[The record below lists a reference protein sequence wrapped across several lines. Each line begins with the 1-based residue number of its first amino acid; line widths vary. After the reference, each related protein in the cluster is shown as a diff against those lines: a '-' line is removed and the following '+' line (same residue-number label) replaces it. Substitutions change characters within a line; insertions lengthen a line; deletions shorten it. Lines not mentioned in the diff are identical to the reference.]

1 MGIIDY
7 RKEPRSDIAFVDM
20 RSFYAS
26 VECVE
31 RGLDP
36 LTTSL
41 CVMSSA
47 DNSRGLILAASP
59 TFKRVFGMKNVG
71 RSYDLPFNMTT
82 RKFNFARAVQAGE
95 TISKERV
102 DWVED
107 WAQRTLFVPPRMGR
121 YIEYNLEIQSVLR
134 DYAPA
139 PYVFPYSIDEA
150 FVDLTGSLS
159 YFCRNQS
166 LSRRERLAWV
176 GNDIQ
181 RKIRDRVGVY
191 ATLGMSNANPLLAKL
206 ALDND
211 AKKQPDM
218 MANWSYEDVETKV
231 WAILRLT
238 DFWGIGSRTA
248 RRLQKLGI
256 ESVRDLANANP
267 DQLKA
272 EFGIIGL
279 QLFFHANGVDE
290 SKVTRPYY
298 PKSKGL
304 GNSQVLP
311 RDYTSQ
317 RDIELVLMEMAE
329 QVAIRLR
336 RAGKKAQVVSIF
348 VGYSRDIDNKSIQ
361 VQQKIPPTHRTDLL
375 QKVVLDLFRQ
385 RYHGGPVRNIGIR
398 YGDLVDEAIHVF
410 SLFENYEQGLKQ
422 ERLQATLDQVRQKY
436 GHLAVLPASAL
447 EPGSRTIARSKLIGG
462 HSAGGLDGLNSW

>member
-7 RKEPRSDIAFVDM
+7 DKEPRSDIAFLDM

-41 CVMSSA
+41 CVMSSG

-59 TFKRVFGMKNVG
+59 TFKRVFGMKNVS
-71 RSYDLPFNMTT
+71 RSYDLPFDVATG
-82 RKFNFARAVQAGE
+82 KFNFAKAIQAGE
-95 TISKERV
+95 TINKARV
-102 DWVED
+102 DWIED
-107 WAQRTLFVPPRMGR
+107 WAQRTLFVPPRMGL
-121 YIEYNLEIQSVLR
+121 YIERNLEIQSVLR
-134 DYAPA
+134 DYAPSQ
-139 PYVFPYSIDEA
+139 YVFPYSIDEA

-159 YFCRNQS
+159 YFCRDES
-166 LSRRERLAWV
+166 LSRRERLMRI
-176 GNDIQ
+176 GMDIQ
-181 RKIRDRVGVY
+181 RQIRDRVGVY

-211 AKKQPDM
+211 AKKQSDM

-231 WAILRLT
+231 WAIPHLT

-248 RRLQKLGI
+248 RRLNRMGI
-256 ESVRDLANANP
+256 MSVYDLAHANP
-267 DQLKA
+267 DDLKA
-272 EFGIIGL
+272 EFGVIGL

-290 SKVTRPYY
+290 SKVTQPYV
-298 PKSKGL
+298 PKSRGL

-311 RDYTSQ
+311 RDYTRQ
-317 RDIELVLMEMAE
+317 RDIELVLSEMAE

-348 VGYSRDIDNKSIQ
+348 VGYSRDVDDKPIQ
-361 VQQKIPPTHRTDLL
+361 VQQKIAPTHRTDLL
-375 QKVVLDLFRQ
+375 QKVVLQLFRQ
-385 RYHGGPVRNIGIR
+385 RYHGGSVRNIGIR
-398 YGDLVDEAIHVF
+398 YGDLVDESIHVF
-410 SLFENYEQGLKQ
+410 SLFEDYEQGLKQ
-422 ERLQATLDQVRQKY
+422 ERLQATLDQVRQKH
-436 GHLAVLPASAL
+436 GHLAILPASAL
-447 EPGSRTIARSKLIGG
+447 ESGSRTIARSKLIGG
-462 HSAGGLDGLNSW
+462 HSAGGLDGLD